1 MKLKELN
8 IDKFDEFVRNNKY
21 KSHFLQSAVWGE
33 LSKEKR
39 NLTPYYLG
47 LVDEKGNILAATLLL
62 QKHLPLNLC
71 YFYAPRGYVIDFN
84 DFELLK
90 SFTKEL
96 VSFAK
101 KKKAIYIKLD
111 PDIVWQR
118 TKYDGEVILEE
129 AKDKKIMN
137 SLLKLGYH
145 HLGFTKNFET
155 RQPRYTFRI
164 DLKQDLEEIEKHF
177 SKTTMQRINKS
188 LKLATE
194 V

>member
-21 KSHFLQSAVWGE
+21 KSHFLQSAAWGE

-90 SFTKEL
+90 SFT
-96 VSFAK
+96 
-101 KKKAIYIKLD
+101 
-111 PDIVWQR
+111 
-118 TKYDGEVILEE
+118 
-129 AKDKKIMN
+129 
-137 SLLKLGYH
+137 
-145 HLGFTKNFET
+145 
-155 RQPRYTFRI
+155 
-164 DLKQDLEEIEKHF
+164 
-177 SKTTMQRINKS
+177 
-188 LKLATE
+188 
-194 V
+194 

>member
-1 MKLKELN
+1 M
-8 IDKFDEFVRNNKY
+8 F
-21 KSHFLQSAVWGE
+21 
-33 LSKEKR
+33 
-39 NLTPYYLG
+39 
-47 LVDEKGNILAATLLL
+47 
-62 QKHLPLNLC
+62 
-71 YFYAPRGYVIDFN
+71 IDFN
-84 DFELLK
+84 DFKLLK

-118 TKYDGEVILEE
+118 TKYNGEVILEE
-129 AKDKKIMN
+129 AKEKKIMN
-137 SLLKLGYH
+137 SLLKLGYR

-177 SKTTMQRINKS
+177 SKTTMQRLIN
-188 LKLATE
+188 L
-194 V
+194 